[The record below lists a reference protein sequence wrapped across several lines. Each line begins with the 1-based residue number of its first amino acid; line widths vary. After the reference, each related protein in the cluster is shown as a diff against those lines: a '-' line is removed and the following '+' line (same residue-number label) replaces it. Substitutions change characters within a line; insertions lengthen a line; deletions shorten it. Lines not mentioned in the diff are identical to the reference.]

1 MPNFVTH
8 APPSEREEQRHL
20 NGRRQMFQSERLGSQ
35 HDGCCVGLCNMGCV
49 ATGLQH
55 ESRCNRVGNKD
66 HVAKRDVQMRGTMA
80 RWEVHW
86 TARDLADLCPSRPM
100 RSVSKLT
107 SMQVNCTFLL
117 FAKDVKI

>member
-1 MPNFVTH
+1 MGNDMVQPADKARGVDSLPFAPCISRDDQHSFVT
-8 APPSEREEQRHL
+8 R
-20 NGRRQMFQSERLGSQ
+20 
-35 HDGCCVGLCNMGCV
+35 V
-49 ATGLQH
+49 AMVTGTG
-55 ESRCNRVGNKD
+55 EDVFCNKD

-107 SMQVNCTFLL
+107 SMQVNWTSLL